1 MKIITLNQHCTIER
15 QGEFGWV
22 PGVAY
27 EPIHVVA
34 DHIES
39 FFYTGNT
46 NLRMISGDTIK
57 VKESPEEILKLLE
70 AKREQPHG

>member
-1 MKIITLNQHCTIER
+1 MKIITLDQLCTIER
-15 QGEFGWV
+15 QGEFGWE
-22 PGVAY
+22 PGVVY

-39 FFYTGNT
+39 FYYTGNT

-57 VKESPEEILKLLE
+57 VKESPEEILKLLGE
-70 AKREQPHG
+70 KQEQPNG